1 MNRLTIKTVKIIF
14 AVVMLTAAAISASAQ
29 DYVAPPVKISNDK
42 VRIDGKVY
50 YSHIVE
56 ERQTMYSISKA
67 YNVSLEEIYNA
78 NPGLRENGLKKNA
91 IINIP
96 VVEVQQETKARPEP
110 EVTQETAPVTSG
122 DVQKVH
128 TVRWY
133 ESLGDIAARYG
144 VSSEAIMA
152 ANGMT
157 DPKLRNRQK
166 LIIPSAESAQTLVA
180 EAKETEQASEDV
192 AAVQEEEDMDLETAF
207 EDEEEETDATVIRTA
222 KDHIKAIALLP
233 LKATGTSSSKSN
245 MDFYCGML
253 LALRELGEMGINV
266 SMDVHDIANGSFGA
280 TKYQLESS
288 DMIIGPIAPAD
299 ITRLYEIAPGI
310 KALISPLD
318 PKAESLIEAYPSM
331 IHAPSPRHE
340 QYDDVAKWIEED
352 LQAGDKV
359 IVISEKE
366 ARKGDEGVLM
376 KAALDSA
383 GIVYTAFSYSILDGR
398 KVQEPLEAK
407 MTLEGVNR
415 VLVASE
421 SEAFV
426 NDVVRNLNLTI
437 HNKFNVIL
445 YGSAKIRTFE
455 TIETENFH
463 NTSLHAS
470 LTYYTDY
477 EAADV
482 KKFIM
487 KYRALFNT
495 EPTQFAFQG
504 YDVTKYFVGMNA
516 RYGDNWME
524 ALGKEKVHMLQNT
537 FMFKTEDNEGYSNTG
552 IRRITYGPDYTISI
566 SR

>member
-1 MNRLTIKTVKIIF
+1 MNRLTIKTVRIIF
-14 AVVMLTAAAISASAQ
+14 AAAMLAAAAINASAQ

-42 VRIDGKVY
+42 VKIDGKVY
-50 YSHIVE
+50 YSHIVQ

-110 EVTQETAPVTSG
+110 EVTQETAPATSG
-122 DVQKVH
+122 EVQKVH

-133 ESLGDIAARYG
+133 ENLGDIAAKYG

-157 DPKLRNRQK
+157 ETKLRNRQK
-166 LIIPSAESAQTLVA
+166 LIIPSAESAETLIA
-180 EAKETEQASEDV
+180 EAKETEQPSDV
-192 AAVQEEEDMDLETAF
+192 AAVQEEEDMNLETAF
-207 EDEEEETDATVIRTA
+207 EDDEEETDATVIRTA

-318 PKAESLIEAYPSM
+318 PKAESLIEVYPTM

-340 QYDDVAKWIEED
+340 QYDDVARWIEED

-366 ARKGDEGVLM
+366 ARKGDEGALM

-383 GIVYTAFSYSILDGR
+383 GIAYTAFSYSILDGR
-398 KVQEPLEAK
+398 KVQEPLETK

-504 YDVTKYFVGMNA
+504 YDVTMYFVGMNA

-524 ALGKEKVHMLQNT
+524 ALGKDKVQMLQNT
-537 FMFKTEDNEGYSNTG
+537 FMFTTEDNEGYSNEG